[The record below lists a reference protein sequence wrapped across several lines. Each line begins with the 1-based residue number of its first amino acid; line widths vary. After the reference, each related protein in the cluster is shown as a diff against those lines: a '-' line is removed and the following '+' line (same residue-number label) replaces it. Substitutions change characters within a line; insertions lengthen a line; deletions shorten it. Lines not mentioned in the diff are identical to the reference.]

1 MLGIIL
7 TGHGSFATGLY
18 EAVVQIIGKQAQFTA
33 INFPDGMSSEVL
45 EQQLTDALKKCD
57 KGDGVI
63 LFTDILGG
71 SPFRLSAMLSYQFN
85 NVEIISG
92 TNLPIL
98 LEMLLQ
104 RDELDAES
112 FRLRALDIAKSSI
125 TSLWDENIK
134 KSIDKKEYSDG
145 I

>member
-1 MLGIIL
+1 MLGVIL
-7 TGHGSFATGLY
+7 TGHGGFATGLY

-33 INFPDGMSSEVL
+33 INFPDGMSTKIL

-63 LFTDILGG
+63 FFTDILGG
-71 SPFRLSAMLSYQFN
+71 TPFQLAARLNYQFN
-85 NVEIISG
+85 HVEIISG

-104 RDELDAES
+104 RDELDAEN
-112 FRLRALDIAKSSI
+112 FRLRALDIGKSSI
-125 TSLWDENIK
+125 TSLWSENHR

>member
-1 MLGIIL
+1 
-7 TGHGSFATGLY
+7 
-18 EAVVQIIGKQAQFTA
+18 
-33 INFPDGMSSEVL
+33 
-45 EQQLTDALKKCD
+45 
-57 KGDGVI
+57 
-63 LFTDILGG
+63 
-71 SPFRLSAMLSYQFN
+71 
-85 NVEIISG
+85 
-92 TNLPIL
+92 
-98 LEMLLQ
+98 MLLQ